1 MDLLAFFRSANF
13 EIILPDPINL
23 ANNWHLLLIFLLFMT
38 ERQANSFHAH
48 EIEPE

>member
-13 EIILPDPINL
+13 EIILPDSINL
-23 ANNWHLLLIFLLFMT
+23 ASNWHLLLTFLLFTT
-38 ERQANSFHAH
+38 ERQADTFHAH